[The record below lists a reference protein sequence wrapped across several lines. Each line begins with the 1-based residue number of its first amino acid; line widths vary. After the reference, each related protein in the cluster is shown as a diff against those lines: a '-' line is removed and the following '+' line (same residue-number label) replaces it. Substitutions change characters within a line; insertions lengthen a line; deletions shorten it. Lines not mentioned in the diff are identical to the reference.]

1 MAWTTQEMKAVGR
14 ARQNIQRLQIL
25 VDQLELLDDGIY
37 EEIVCDDG
45 EIIERALD
53 AIKEM
58 KFNIARLEEIKLKE
72 YNEARRPPTYSKG
85 G

>member
-1 MAWTTQEMKAVGR
+1 MTWTTQEMKAVGR

-45 EIIERALD
+45 EIIERAQD

-58 KFNIARLEEIKLKE
+58 KSNISRLEEIKLKE
-72 YNEARRPPTYSKG
+72 YNEARHPPT
-85 G
+85 

>member
-72 YNEARRPPTYSKG
+72 YNEARHPPT
-85 G
+85 

>member
-1 MAWTTQEMKAVGR
+1 MTWTTQEMKAIGR

-37 EEIVCDDG
+37 EEVVCDDG
-45 EIIERALD
+45 EIIERAQD

-58 KFNIARLEEIKLKE
+58 QFNIERLEEIKLKE
-72 YNEARRPPTYSKG
+72 YNEARHPPT
-85 G
+85 